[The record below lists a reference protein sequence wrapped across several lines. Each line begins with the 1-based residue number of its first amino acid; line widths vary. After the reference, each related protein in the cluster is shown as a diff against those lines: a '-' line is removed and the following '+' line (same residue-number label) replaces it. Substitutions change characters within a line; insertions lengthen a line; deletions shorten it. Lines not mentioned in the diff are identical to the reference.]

1 MGIQYSHLSDAE
13 RGLIEYGVM
22 FRLSYA
28 AIGKALGRSKSTVQ
42 RECQR
47 GHWIPL
53 GRYSAVHGQQ
63 HYNSARRH
71 AGLLRRKLG
80 PDLDSALWHLVR
92 RGLRVQWSPQQIA
105 GRIRM
110 LDPLRGPLLA
120 SPLYVSHETIYRAIY
135 EMPRGAQRS
144 ELIRQLRQ
152 SRAGRRRRTRG
163 RQRFVGLQDFTPISQ
178 RPPQV
183 DQRLV
188 PGHWEGDLVE
198 GARGTLPVVATL
210 VERTSRL
217 LRLVMLPDATATSLL
232 KGLTSCLRREPPFLR
247 QSITYDRGTEM
258 ARHQDLAK
266 ALDLTIY
273 ICDAYKPW
281 QRGLNENTNGLL
293 RQYLPKGMD
302 LSDVTQADLRSIEF
316 LLNNRPRA
324 VLGFRTP
331 QEVYNQLLLANRPV

>member
-1 MGIQYSHLSDAE
+1 MGIQYSHLSDLE
-13 RGLIEYGVM
+13 RVLIEYSVM

-28 AIGKALGRSKSTVQ
+28 ETGKALCRSKSTVQ

-47 GHWIPL
+47 GHWQPIQ
-53 GRYSAVHGQQ
+53 RYSAVHGQQ
-63 HYNSARRH
+63 HYDSARRH

-80 PDLDSALWHLVR
+80 PDLDSALWQLVR

-120 SPLYVSHETIYRAIY
+120 SALYVSHETIYRAIY

-152 SRAGRRRRTRG
+152 SRAGRRRRARG
-163 RQRFVGLQDFTPISQ
+163 QQRFVGLQDFTPISQ
-178 RPPQV
+178 RPPHV
-183 DQRLV
+183 DLRLE

-232 KGLTSCLRREPPFLR
+232 NGLTRCLRREPPFLR

-258 ARHQDLAK
+258 ARHHELAK
-266 ALDLTIY
+266 ALDMQVY

-302 LSDVTQADLRSIEF
+302 LSDVTQADLRSFEF